1 MSIRKKLLG
10 IHELPHRPPL
20 RARFWVYCMAAYL
33 LPVIVQVAV
42 PDDPGSTDE
51 LIWLVTLAP
60 AFLLSLHYGLKGA
73 LLGLVMGTGLFVAV
87 QTVLAVNFSP
97 DDWRVTVP
105 IYIAYGTLAISVGW
119 LSEEL
124 HKYYDRALSN
134 ERMAAVGQ
142 MAVTVQHEINNALT
156 SIVAESQ
163 FLLAP
168 QAGLDPQQQASAKNI
183 HDSARRIVSTVKKMS
198 NLASAPSTSYIGG
211 VKMIDLGAAETKTSN
226 R

>member
-1 MSIRKKLLG
+1 
-10 IHELPHRPPL
+10 
-20 RARFWVYCMAAYL
+20 
-33 LPVIVQVAV
+33 
-42 PDDPGSTDE
+42 
-51 LIWLVTLAP
+51 
-60 AFLLSLHYGLKGA
+60 LLSLHFGLKGA
-73 LLGLVMGTGLFVAV
+73 LLGLMMGTGLFVAV

-97 DDWRVTVP
+97 DDWRVTMP

-124 HKYYDRALSN
+124 HKYYDRALNN

-168 QAGLDPQQQASAKNI
+168 QAALDPTQQASARNI
-183 HDSARRIVSTVKKMS
+183 QDSARRIVSTVKRMA
-198 NLASAPSTSYIGG
+198 NLANAPATSYVGG
-211 VKMIDLGAAETKTSN
+211 VKMIDLGAAKTKIAST
-226 R
+226 